1 MNNLNFDELLA
12 KFEDAIEHP
21 TKKEE
26 KILKETGIHDVSG
39 RINRPF

>member
-1 MNNLNFDELLA
+1 MTDQKLDKLYS

-26 KILKETGIHDVSG
+26 KIMKETGIHDVSG
-39 RINRPF
+39 RICHPF